1 MSTFSDRYSSSSRF
15 LAGLLLALCLLP
27 VRTATASGV
36 TECSGPTGASMNL
49 VVLADSLVGMSEGQ
63 SVRALAEGTCVG
75 EAIFTGGNL
84 AVPIWGSDPID
95 DNGLNEGDP
104 VSLIVA
110 ETGIPLT
117 GLFEDYMGGDLMYL
131 SYMPDAVYLSHRLT
145 VFASEVGFAS
155 AGVSVGQGGQ
165 AEATIRLQHTGTVP
179 LAGFQFDLMASG
191 VNLDAVSAGGAVSG
205 GSWSFSAAPIDG
217 GVRVLAV
224 NPSGGLSEGSHTIVN
239 LDLSTTEGGTV
250 QITDAVGTL
259 ADEVGTDADLGISQ
273 STFTVSVDPRGDVN
287 ENGTVDIAD
296 FVAAIDIVLE
306 VSTFNDAADVY
317 PFPEGDDLVDVR
329 DLNVLGRAIL
339 ATEWPDGSPIMTGGN
354 RSKDSADVKRGGGVV
369 YLHPLPGGGGYRLGT
384 DTDLRAIQGVA
395 ETTGEMTA
403 LGGATIVTHVEEP
416 FTHFMV
422 YTLST
427 DPLPELFAA
436 GPDDLSPETLT
447 ELVGVTPDGETVP
460 LTASMA
466 TAGEGGLDEA
476 VALEVYPNPARDAVR
491 FTRAVS
497 GTVYDVLGRRVAEF
511 EDATRLELHSL
522 RAGAYYVRAEEQT
535 FPLTILK

>member
-1 MSTFSDRYSSSSRF
+1 M
-15 LAGLLLALCLLP
+15 
-27 VRTATASGV
+27 
-36 TECSGPTGASMNL
+36 TECTGPTGASMNL

-63 SVRALAEGTCVG
+63 SVRALAGDTCVG
-75 EAIFTGGNL
+75 EAVYTGGNL
-84 AVPIWGSDPID
+84 AIPVWGSDPID

-110 ETGIPLT
+110 ETGVPLS
-117 GLFEDYMGGDLMYL
+117 GLVEDYMGGNLMYL

-145 VFASEVGFAS
+145 VFASEVGFSS
-155 AGVSVGQGGQ
+155 AGTSVGQGGQ
-165 AEATIRLQHTGTVP
+165 AEATIRLQHTGSVP

-191 VNLDAVSAGGAVSG
+191 VNLDAISAGGAVSG

-217 GVRVLAV
+217 GVRVLAI

-239 LDLSTTEGGTV
+239 LNLSTTEGGTV

-259 ADEVGTDADLGISQ
+259 ADDVGTDADLGISQ
-273 STFTVSVDPRGDVN
+273 GTFTVSVDPRGDVN

-317 PFPEGDDLVDVR
+317 PFPDGDDLVDVR

-354 RSKDSADVKRGGGVV
+354 RGKDPSDVKRGGGVV
-369 YLHPLPGGGGYRLGT
+369 YLHPLAGGGGYQLGT
-384 DTDLRAIQGVA
+384 DADLRAIQGVA

-403 LGGATIVTHVEEP
+403 LGGATIVTHVEDS

-427 DPLPELFAA
+427 NPLPEFFAA
-436 GPDDLSPETLT
+436 GPNDLSPETLT
-447 ELVGVTPDGETVP
+447 ELVGVTLDGETVP

-466 TAGEGGLDEA
+466 TAGESGPDEA
-476 VALEVYPNPARDAVR
+476 VALEVYPNPAREAIR

-511 EDATRLELHSL
+511 EDAIRLELHSL
-522 RAGAYYVRAEEQT
+522 RAGAYYVRAEDQT